1 MNAETRSVSSV
12 LPMIFLKPNKCN
24 VRFCATDELGKKEEE
39 IGTYDWV
46 HVAMTG
52 TGKKQTKKRADS
64 CLSACWSKQFR
75 LSCYWIPPP
84 SPMLLVSCRF
94 LPFDVKV
101 LTPFHFDSHEVVPSI
116 HFESLHISAAEQR
129 CRVNRR
135 IECPSLTSIVV
146 IFFPPK
152 KPVTVIT
159 HLFHLTFLRL
169 WVGSAIAFDARWRA
183 DSQQLLQ
190 FEENENK

>member
-1 MNAETRSVSSV
+1 MIKCRLSICQ
-12 LPMIFLKPNKCN
+12 LPSFYVWMLRRGQLALIYPWSFSNQTSAMWGF
-24 VRFCATDELGKKEEE
+24 VQQMSWGGKKEEE

-46 HVAMTG
+46 RVAMTG
-52 TGKKQTKKRADS
+52 TGKKRKTKKRADL

-101 LTPFHFDSHEVVPSI
+101 LAPFHFDSHEAVPSI

-129 CRVNRR
+129 CRVDRQR
-135 IECPSLTSIVV
+135 ERPSLTSIVV
-146 IFFPPK
+146 IFFLPQSNP
-152 KPVTVIT
+152 
-159 HLFHLTFLRL
+159 
-169 WVGSAIAFDARWRA
+169 
-183 DSQQLLQ
+183 LL
-190 FEENENK
+190 

>member
-1 MNAETRSVSSV
+1 MLRRGQLALFYPWSFSNQTSAMWGFVQQMSW
-12 LPMIFLKPNKCN
+12 
-24 VRFCATDELGKKEEE
+24 GKKRRRNRY
-39 IGTYDWV
+39 IRLSSCSNDRNR
-46 HVAMTG
+46 
-52 TGKKQTKKRADS
+52 KKNKKRADS

-152 KPVTVIT
+152 
-159 HLFHLTFLRL
+159 
-169 WVGSAIAFDARWRA
+169 
-183 DSQQLLQ
+183 
-190 FEENENK
+190 